1 MINFEFYSPTRFF
14 FGRDQHKNVG
24 NILKEYSAKK
34 VMVLHYGEAYEE
46 KLMEEIFEEIK
57 KVGIDY
63 VDFSGIK
70 ANPTYE
76 RAREGTEIVKREN
89 VDFLLAVG
97 GGSVIDTAKFI
108 GVDALF
114 DGDLWEYAYMNGQIA
129 KETLPVGTI
138 LTIAATGSESSAS
151 SVITRGNLKKNMGGD
166 LIRPTFSI
174 LNPELTYTLPPYQTA
189 SGIVDMIAHLH
200 ERYFTRADHNDLTD
214 YLSEA
219 VFKTIIK
226 NAPVVMKDP
235 QNYEARAALMW
246 SGTIAHNETCGVGR
260 IPDLAVHLIQHPI
273 SAFFN
278 SAHGAGCGVI
288 TLGWMKYVYK
298 TDMPRFVRYF
308 TRVWG
313 VENDE
318 FDPESVILQGIKKQ
332 EAFYRSIGMPVTL
345 EEVGMHEEDIDRIAE
360 TVDVFPHG
368 KTGNF
373 VMLDR
378 EDVKNI
384 YRLCLKKNVETD

>member
-1 MINFEFYSPTRFF
+1 MVNFEFYSPTRFF
-14 FGRDQHKNVG
+14 FGKEQHKNVG
-24 NILKEYSAKK
+24 KILKEYGAKK
-34 VMVLHYGEAYEE
+34 ILLLYYGQPYEE
-46 KLMEEIFEEIK
+46 TLIGEITAALDEA
-57 KVGIDY
+57 GIAY
-63 VDFSGIK
+63 VKFSGIK

-76 RAREGTEIVKREN
+76 RAVEGTRIVKEEGI
-89 VDFLLAVG
+89 DFLLAVG

-108 GVDALF
+108 GVDALVE
-114 DGDLWEYAYMNGQIA
+114 GDLWDYCYLRGNIA
-129 KETLPVGTI
+129 DKTLPVGTI

-151 SVITRGNLKKNMGGD
+151 SIITRDNLKKNMGGD

-200 ERYFTRADHNDLTD
+200 ERYFTNAPENTLTD
-214 YLSEA
+214 ELSEG
-219 VFKTIIK
+219 VFRTIIK
-226 NAPVVMKDP
+226 YAPIVMKDP
-235 QNYEARAALMW
+235 KNYEARAALMW

-298 TDMPRFVRYF
+298 HDMARFVRYF

-313 VENDE
+313 VDNDE
-318 FDPESVILQGIKKQ
+318 FHPENVILAGIEKQKK
-332 EAFYRSIGMPVTL
+332 FYESLGMPTTL
-345 EEVGMHEEDIDRIAE
+345 EGVGMHEEDIDKLTA
-360 TVDVFPHG
+360 TVDTFPHG

-378 EDVKNI
+378 EDIKNI
-384 YRLCLKKNVETD
+384 YRLCLEKNA